1 MIDPKS
7 QAQTALLFALSRIAK
22 LGGKAHELALDAMH
36 SFDEYRLAEPRPR
49 VIRPE
54 QRSVCLHC
62 GKPYEE
68 QEVES

>member
-7 QAQTALLFALSRIAK
+7 QAAAALLFALSRIAN
-22 LGGKAHELALDAMH
+22 LSDRAQDLALDAMH
-36 SFDEYRLAEPRPR
+36 SFDEYRLAEPRP
-49 VIRPE
+49 VVWRPD

-68 QEVES
+68 NDP

>member
-22 LGGKAHELALDAMH
+22 LSDKAQEFALDAMH
-36 SFDEYRLAEPRPR
+36 SFDEYRRAEPRPA
-49 VIRPE
+49 VLRPD

-68 QEVES
+68 NDP